1 MEFIIVTVAAG
12 LAGFM
17 DAIVGGGG
25 LILVPALF
33 ASFPEAHPATLLGN
47 NKSASLWGTIMA
59 SWQYSRRVHLQ
70 WRPLLIAGAF
80 ALIGSL
86 AGAWSVTQISPN
98 FLRKILPIILVG
110 VLIYTLIKKN
120 MGHAHAPRFG
130 NRTQII
136 AMSLIGFAVGF
147 YDGFFGPGAGSLLVF
162 FLVRWMGYDFLNASA
177 HAKILNMFSNA
188 AALFLF
194 SWQGH
199 VWWHMALPLAI
210 ANVGGSFLGS
220 RMALV
225 HGSQFVRWVFIFVVS
240 LLILKTGFDALAH
253 CFF

>member
-1 MEFIIVTVAAG
+1 MELIIVTIAAG

-33 ASFPEAHPATLLGN
+33 ASFPEAHPATMLGN

-70 WRPLLIAGAF
+70 WQPLIVAGAF
-80 ALIGSL
+80 AFIGSL

-98 FLRKILPIILVG
+98 FLRKILPFVLVG

-120 MGHAHAPRFG
+120 MGRTHAPRFE
-130 NRTQII
+130 NHAQIF
-136 AMSLIGFAVGF
+136 AMSLIGCAVGF

-162 FLVRWMGYDFLNASA
+162 FLVRMLGYDFLNASA
-177 HAKILNMFSNA
+177 NAKILNMFSNT
-188 AALFLF
+188 AALLLF
-194 SWQGH
+194 SWHGH
-199 VWWHMALPLAI
+199 VWWHMALPLAV
-210 ANVGGSFLGS
+210 ANVAGSFLGS
-220 RMALV
+220 RITLV
-225 HGSQFVRWVFIFVVS
+225 HGSQFVRWVFIFVVT
-240 LLILKTGFDALAH
+240 LLILKTGFGALGH
-253 CFF
+253 